1 MNLSKSK
8 SKTME
13 KIVEFELY
21 CSKCKHYDSSDAD
34 DPCDYCLSV
43 PARENSRRPI
53 KYEENKKTVKKTKER
68 K

>member
-1 MNLSKSK
+1 MNL

-21 CSKCKHYDSSDAD
+21 CSKCKHYDSSDTD

>member
-1 MNLSKSK
+1 MILSK
-8 SKTME
+8 KTME

-53 KYEENKKTVKKTKER
+53 KYEENKNKNNVKKKER

>member
-1 MNLSKSK
+1 M
-8 SKTME
+8 ME

>member
-1 MNLSKSK
+1 MNSSK

-53 KYEENKKTVKKTKER
+53 NYEENKKKVKHTKER

>member
-1 MNLSKSK
+1 MNSSK

-34 DPCDYCLSV
+34 DPCDYCLSI

>member
-1 MNLSKSK
+1 MNL

>member
-1 MNLSKSK
+1 MNLSK
-8 SKTME
+8 M

-21 CSKCKHYDSSDAD
+21 CSKCKHYNSSDAD

-53 KYEENKKTVKKTKER
+53 KYEENKKDVKKAKER

>member
-1 MNLSKSK
+1 
-8 SKTME
+8 ME

-21 CSKCKHYDSSDAD
+21 CPKCKHYDSSDAD

-53 KYEENKKTVKKTKER
+53 KYEENKKTVNKKKER

>member
-1 MNLSKSK
+1 M
-8 SKTME
+8 ME

-21 CSKCKHYDSSDAD
+21 CSKCKHYNSSDAD

-53 KYEENKKTVKKTKER
+53 KYEENRKNVKKPKER
-68 K
+68 KYLL

>member
-1 MNLSKSK
+1 
-8 SKTME
+8 ME

-21 CSKCKHYDSSDAD
+21 CSKCKHYSSSDAD

-53 KYEENKKTVKKTKER
+53 KYEENRKTVKKTKER

>member
-1 MNLSKSK
+1 
-8 SKTME
+8 ME

-21 CSKCKHYDSSDAD
+21 CSKCKHYNSSDAD

>member
-1 MNLSKSK
+1 MNSSK

-21 CSKCKHYDSSDAD
+21 CSKCKHYNSSDAD

-53 KYEENKKTVKKTKER
+53 KYEENKKKVKQTKER

>member
-1 MNLSKSK
+1 MNSSKSK
-8 SKTME
+8 PM

-21 CSKCKHYDSSDAD
+21 CSKCKHYNSSDAD

-53 KYEENKKTVKKTKER
+53 KYEENKKDVKKTKER

>member
-1 MNLSKSK
+1 MNLSK
-8 SKTME
+8 M

-21 CSKCKHYDSSDAD
+21 CSKCKHYNSSDAD

-53 KYEENKKTVKKTKER
+53 KYEENKKKVKQTKER

>member
-1 MNLSKSK
+1 
-8 SKTME
+8 ME

-21 CSKCKHYDSSDAD
+21 CSKCKHYNSSDAD

-53 KYEENKKTVKKTKER
+53 KYEENKKKVKQTKER

>member
-1 MNLSKSK
+1 MNLSK
-8 SKTME
+8 TM

-21 CSKCKHYDSSDAD
+21 CSKCKHYNSSDAD

-53 KYEENKKTVKKTKER
+53 KYEENKKDVKKRGR

>member
-1 MNLSKSK
+1 MD
-8 SKTME
+8 

-43 PARENSRRPI
+43 PARENSKRPI
-53 KYEENKKTVKKTKER
+53 KYEENKKDIKKKER

>member
-1 MNLSKSK
+1 MNSSK

-21 CSKCKHYDSSDAD
+21 CSKCKHYNSSDAD

>member
-1 MNLSKSK
+1 MNLSK
-8 SKTME
+8 M

-21 CSKCKHYDSSDAD
+21 CSKCKHYNSSDAD

-53 KYEENKKTVKKTKER
+53 KYEENKKKVKSTKER

>member
-1 MNLSKSK
+1 MNLSKQ
-8 SKTME
+8 TME

-53 KYEENKKTVKKTKER
+53 KYEENKKKVKQTKER

>member
-1 MNLSKSK
+1 
-8 SKTME
+8 ME

-21 CSKCKHYDSSDAD
+21 CSKCKHYNSSDAD

-43 PARENSRRPI
+43 SARENSRRPI

>member
-1 MNLSKSK
+1 MNLSK
-8 SKTME
+8 ME

-21 CSKCKHYDSSDAD
+21 CSKCKHYNSSDAD
-34 DPCDYCLSV
+34 DPCDYCLSI

-53 KYEENKKTVKKTKER
+53 KYEENKKKVKQTKER

>member
-1 MNLSKSK
+1 M
-8 SKTME
+8 ME

-21 CSKCKHYDSSDAD
+21 CSKCKHYNSSDAD

-53 KYEENKKTVKKTKER
+53 KYEENRKNVKKKKER

>member
-1 MNLSKSK
+1 MNSSK
-8 SKTME
+8 KTME

-21 CSKCKHYDSSDAD
+21 CSKCKHYNSSDAD

-53 KYEENKKTVKKTKER
+53 KYEENKKKVKQTKER

>member
-1 MNLSKSK
+1 MNLSK

-53 KYEENKKTVKKTKER
+53 KYDENKKTVKKTKER

>member
-1 MNLSKSK
+1 MNSSK

>member
-1 MNLSKSK
+1 M
-8 SKTME
+8 ME

-43 PARENSRRPI
+43 PARENSRRTI

>member
-1 MNLSKSK
+1 
-8 SKTME
+8 ME

-43 PARENSRRPI
+43 PARENSRLPI
-53 KYEENKKTVKKTKER
+53 KYEENKKKVKQTKER

>member
-1 MNLSKSK
+1 MNLSK
-8 SKTME
+8 ME

-21 CSKCKHYDSSDAD
+21 CSKCKHYNSSDAD

-53 KYEENKKTVKKTKER
+53 KYEENKKKVKQTKER

>member
-1 MNLSKSK
+1 MILSK

-53 KYEENKKTVKKTKER
+53 KYEENKKKVKQTKER

>member
-1 MNLSKSK
+1 M
-8 SKTME
+8 

-21 CSKCKHYDSSDAD
+21 CSKCKHYNSSDAD

-53 KYEENKKTVKKTKER
+53 KYEENKKNVKKKGSNYYER
-68 K
+68 KHYEKL

>member
-1 MNLSKSK
+1 MNLSK
-8 SKTME
+8 KTME

-53 KYEENKKTVKKTKER
+53 KDEENKKTVKKTKER

>member
-1 MNLSKSK
+1 
-8 SKTME
+8 ME

-21 CSKCKHYDSSDAD
+21 CQKCKHYDSSDAD

>member
-1 MNLSKSK
+1 M
-8 SKTME
+8 ME

-21 CSKCKHYDSSDAD
+21 CSKCKHYNSSDAD

>member
-1 MNLSKSK
+1 MNLSK

>member
-1 MNLSKSK
+1 MNLSK
-8 SKTME
+8 KTME

>member
-1 MNLSKSK
+1 
-8 SKTME
+8 ME

-34 DPCDYCLSV
+34 DPCDYCLSI

>member
-1 MNLSKSK
+1 MNLS
-8 SKTME
+8 ME

-21 CSKCKHYDSSDAD
+21 CSKCKHYNSSDAD

-53 KYEENKKTVKKTKER
+53 KYEENKKKVKQTKER

>member
-1 MNLSKSK
+1 
-8 SKTME
+8 ME

>member
-1 MNLSKSK
+1 MNLSK
-8 SKTME
+8 KTME

-21 CSKCKHYDSSDAD
+21 CSKCKHYNSSDAD